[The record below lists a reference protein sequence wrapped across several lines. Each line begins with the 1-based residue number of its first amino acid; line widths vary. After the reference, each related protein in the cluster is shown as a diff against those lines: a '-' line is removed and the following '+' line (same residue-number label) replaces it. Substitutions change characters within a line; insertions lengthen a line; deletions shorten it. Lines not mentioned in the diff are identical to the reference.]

1 MTRGILIVLFYN
13 FLCQMSIKLNL
24 PPNIQ
29 NIFQAVLFYFVII
42 DHSPSVQGSI
52 PVVKYLFKVNNKDT
66 KKHLLLFCSFF
77 FVVVVTYK
85 YIFASKNIDEAYCLR
100 LTLKSMKTNDPGR
113 KLVFLAC
120 VSSLCFWV

>member
-1 MTRGILIVLFYN
+1 
-13 FLCQMSIKLNL
+13 MSIKLNL

-52 PVVKYLFKVNNKDT
+52 PVGKYLFKVNNNKDT

-77 FVVVVTYK
+77 FVVVAYK
-85 YIFASKNIDEAYCLR
+85 YIFARKNIDEAYCLR
-100 LTLKSMKTNDPGR
+100 LTLKSMKTNDRGR